1 MYTVLDTLQT
11 TKNNMARITV
21 SAAAKQFN
29 VSRTTLYKL
38 IKEGQITRDSENK
51 LDVSDLVR
59 LFSIQNKPEPELTQI
74 DTLPEHQETSTGQ
87 NQQAL
92 LQEIEHLKQQ
102 VALLEAQ
109 LEYVK
114 ANETWL
120 KQQLDQK
127 LLEHKSYEKKGLF
140 GRLFK

>member
-1 MYTVLDTLQT
+1 
-11 TKNNMARITV
+11 MACITV

-59 LFSIQNKPEPELTQI
+59 LFSVQNKPEPELTPI
-74 DTLPEHQETSTGQ
+74 DTSSEHKETPTGQ
-87 NQQAL
+87 NEQVL
-92 LQEIEHLKQQ
+92 LQEISHLKQQ
-102 VALLEAQ
+102 VTLLEQQ

-120 KQQLDQK
+120 KEQLNQK
-127 LLEHKSYEKKGLF
+127 RIEYSDTKKKGLF
-140 GRLFK
+140 NKLFG